1 MKYNIIRVKAG
12 SDELEGE
19 TIATGLTTPEFEDT
33 GVEPGKRYEYIVE
46 AYTDDGQYQDRNV
59 VFTKAKG
66 GDLFPDGPDYDV
78 EPLDCD
84 AYEFTDNYTAFS
96 TLVPVEK
103 LHDEMIS
110 SWGYTLIPGAELDT
124 EFTLIA
130 TEEVETRPI
139 VGDQAGV
146 EKINVYVYEADFE
159 WENEITRV
167 DDDVP
172 VQLKWLHDVFQ
183 FKNGAPKSMVGVF
196 CGVFT
201 ELKCGMQ
208 LIRDAVDNGLIKSPD
223 LNHAFAGNRFEDG
236 VPDFVGDAAPVKL
249 RGTFAGCTKLNQE
262 LTIDS
267 SNVAEFDF
275 MFYGALRFNSPISL
289 DASSGTK
296 FDRMFYGAA
305 QFNQPL
311 DFTFAQDDISLN
323 SMFSDAIKFNQDIG
337 GWNVENVTGFN
348 WFLSN
353 ALSFDQDLSGWTTS
367 ENVLCDENECQPD
380 GFANNS
386 PIADSPEK
394 LPQWNCCDDELPTTT
409 ILVSNK
415 ELTWD
420 NLPTVESDNGS
431 LVETDNGDG
440 TFTYEADFEWNN
452 RSSKLLIWL
461 VDVLQFKDNKLGDGN
476 RAFYRMP
483 AAQLTALPDLDTSNL
498 TNMRQMFEGAQFF
511 NQPLDNFDTSNV
523 ENMYSMFKGA
533 SSFNQSLDHFKTS
546 KVESMDCMFEKAT
559 VFNHPVPFDTSS
571 VTGMK
576 SMFSDAV
583 EFNQSLETWDTSLV
597 RTMAEMFQNANS
609 FDHPVEFNTSNVTNI
624 KYMFNNATVFNQPV
638 PFNTSKVDDMSSMFK
653 GAQAFDQPVE
663 FDTSKVTIM
672 NNMFEQAK
680 VFLLLQ
686 RYRMLLA

>member
-33 GVEPGKRYEYIVE
+33 DVEPGKRYEYIVE
-46 AYTDDGQYQDRNV
+46 AYTDGGQYQDRNV

-415 ELTWD
+415 ELTWAD
-420 NLPTVESDNGS
+420 LPAKDQPDNGS
-431 LVETDNGDG
+431 LTLVSDNGDG
-440 TFTYEADFEWNN
+440 TFNYEADFEWDN
-452 RSSKLLIWL
+452 SGEAWTYL
-461 VDVLQFKDNKLGDGN
+461 VDVLQFKNNQLKSGIG
-476 RAFYRMP
+476 AFVGFHGE
-483 AAQLTALPDLDTSNL
+483 AITALSDLDTSNI
-498 TNMRQMFEGAQFF
+498 TSMDGMFYEARNF
-511 NQPLDNFDTSNV
+511 NQSLDFDTSNV
-523 ENMYSMFKGA
+523 TSMNSMFDRAKA
-533 SSFNQSLDHFKTS
+533 FNQDISNWC
-546 KVESMDCMFEKAT
+546 VEQIGGKPRD
-559 VFNHPVPFDTSS
+559 FDTRSGFERQ
-571 VTGMK
+571 TAK
-576 SMFSDAV
+576 
-583 EFNQSLETWDTSLV
+583 
-597 RTMAEMFQNANS
+597 
-609 FDHPVEFNTSNVTNI
+609 
-624 KYMFNNATVFNQPV
+624 QPQW
-638 PFNTSKVDDMSSMFK
+638 
-653 GAQAFDQPVE
+653 GQAC
-663 FDTSKVTIM
+663 
-672 NNMFEQAK
+672 
-680 VFLLLQ
+680 
-686 RYRMLLA
+686 